1 MPITVG
7 PAARYSPIARVKLLG
22 RLLRRSIVSGMN
34 YETTKGAKKHPALFK
49 SAWLQFISLAGL
61 AKYTY
66 RASIEHSCSA
76 GELAD
81 KVAVL
86 PLCEISLC

>member
-1 MPITVG
+1 
-7 PAARYSPIARVKLLG
+7 
-22 RLLRRSIVSGMN
+22 MN

-76 GELAD
+76 GELAC
-81 KVAVL
+81 KVAMLASFFVVVKFH
-86 PLCEISLC
+86 PVNNGST